1 MTNTRT
7 NRFSRFTRVNM
18 KIALLSFV
26 LFMCLPMHA
35 KKDSRFPQTP
45 MQAHQTPFESTSS
58 YLRNSA
64 DKTAAVAFGSA
75 HTPTVYTP
83 FSNESPSNSGSNS
96 DQSSGISGRRNAIGN
111 PGNPGQDQNNTDSP
125 LGDAW
130 SLLVFAAIA
139 AIVIKA
145 RGERLKAKG

>member
-1 MTNTRT
+1 
-7 NRFSRFTRVNM
+7 M

-83 FSNESPSNSGSNS
+83 FSNESPSNSGSS
-96 DQSSGISGRRNAIGN
+96 ISGRRNGDEEEVLPDTPADPNGAN
-111 PGNPGQDQNNTDSP
+111 SSP

-130 SLLVFAAIA
+130 SLLIFAALGA
-139 AIVIKA
+139 GVIYIKQ
-145 RGERLKAKG
+145 RKKIEAKG